1 MRIRVSEYGSGTGG
15 NEGGGLGGFATPLF
29 LRGIY
34 ALAGEKMNDENP
46 RPPIDKMSRS
56 EATLAASEYR
66 VERIRRLT
74 GIDDLTNT
82 APIIAAI
89 QALKRGDSTKKG
101 YLVALHHETKLD
113 AYRDAYKTLSV
124 AINEVTMLQEKTE
137 KEKARWLEWP
147 EIAAAGLKAL
157 NDKCLPIGERLLM
170 GLYTQVPPAR
180 CDYTDVLVTS
190 KPTMQTTGCVVDL
203 SAKTCTIFT
212 HKSTKSVGSIV
223 HNLPE
228 PLVTVFRD
236 FLGDLES
243 RILFEGLSPGAQ
255 GRRLKRM
262 MIRHTGKDLTINLL
276 RHSFITERTKGHP
289 FILERVEEAQA
300 MGHSVAMD
308 ELYRRR

>member
-1 MRIRVSEYGSGTGG
+1 M
-15 NEGGGLGGFATPLF
+15 
-29 LRGIY
+29 
-34 ALAGEKMNDENP
+34 KDKKP
-46 RPPIDKMSRS
+46 RHLIDKMTQSA
-56 EATLAASEYR
+56 ATIAAYEYR
-66 VERIRRLT
+66 VKHICSLS
-74 GIDDLTNT
+74 GINDLMNP
-82 APIIAAI
+82 APIIAVI
-89 QALKRGDSTKKG
+89 QALKVGDSTKKG
-101 YLVALHHETKLD
+101 YLVALYNNTKLD
-113 AYRDAYKTLSV
+113 AYRQAYKTLTV
-124 AINEVTMLQEKTE
+124 AINEVVMLQEKTE
-137 KEKARWLEWP
+137 KEKDRWLEWP

-170 GLYTQVPPAR
+170 GLYTQTPPAR

-190 KPTMQTTGCVVDL
+190 KPTTQTTGCVVDL

-212 HKSTKSVGSIV
+212 HKSTKSVGSIT
-223 HNLPE
+223 HTLPE
-228 PLVTVFRD
+228 SLVAVFRD

-255 GRRLKRM
+255 SRRLKRM
-262 MIRHTGKDLTINLL
+262 MIRHTGKDLNTNLL